1 MATDYL
7 LFVHGVNVRESP
19 RNEQLRNYVY
29 ADRLFALIA
38 EKVQAQDPKRRL
50 KKVPLY
56 WGDVNRDSLSE
67 LRASLQGAS
76 VWNNLWFRDFRQNQ
90 LIPFAGDAALYISR
104 HVGSLAVEQLAQQAI
119 AGLQDYQPSD
129 RLHLV
134 THSWGTV
141 ILFDVLFAN
150 RWLQAEVPESG
161 RRSVDLIRRAIFGLP
176 PEQSAGI
183 CLGSIHTMG
192 SPIALFSL
200 ITITGQNH
208 EEGSSHDLSSGFDG
222 LLSHLE
228 RRLPWCNFI
237 HPGDP
242 VAWPLEKVIHQLID
256 HKSGVVMIEDVLTP
270 GSGFLNLVGQLFQ
283 QSIVSIING
292 GNAHSSYWQSEKVAA
307 RISQIILET

>member
-7 LFVHGVNVRESP
+7 LFVHGVNVRESA
-19 RNEQLRNYVY
+19 RNEQLKNYTY
-29 ADRLFALIA
+29 ADHLFTLISQQ
-38 EKVQAQDPKRRL
+38 VQSEEATRRL

-56 WGDVNRDSLSE
+56 WGDVNRDSLNE
-67 LRASLQGAS
+67 LRSYLKASDIWS
-76 VWNNLWFRDFRQNQ
+76 KLWFKDFRGEQ

-119 AGLQDYQPSD
+119 AGLKDYQPSD
-129 RLHLV
+129 RLHLI

-150 RWLQAEVPESG
+150 RWLQAEVPAAA
-161 RRSVDLIRRAIFGLP
+161 RQSVELIRQSIFGIP
-176 PEQSAGI
+176 PDQAAGI

-192 SPIALFSL
+192 SPISLFSL

-222 LLSHLE
+222 LLSHLD
-228 RRLPWCNFI
+228 RKLPWCNFI

-242 VAWPLEKVIHQLID
+242 VAWPLEKIVRRLVDRESSSVAIQ
-256 HKSGVVMIEDVLTP
+256 DVLIP
-270 GSGFLNLVGQLFQ
+270 GSGFLNVIGQLFQ
-283 QSIVSIING
+283 RSIVSIING
-292 GNAHSSYWQSEKVAA
+292 GNAHSSYWKSEKVAD
-307 RISQIILET
+307 RISQIILKT

>member
-7 LFVHGVNVRESP
+7 VFVHGVNVRESA
-19 RNEQLRNYVY
+19 RNEELKNYTY
-29 ADRLFALIA
+29 ADRLFSLISQ
-38 EKVQAQDPKRRL
+38 KVQAHDPTRQL

-56 WGDVNRDSLSE
+56 WGNVNRNSLTE
-67 LRASLQGAS
+67 LRSYLQSSS
-76 VWNNLWFRDFRQNQ
+76 VWNKLWFREFRQGQ

-104 HVGSLAVEQLAQQAI
+104 HVGSLAVNQLAQQAI
-119 AGLQDYQPSD
+119 AGLQGYQPSD
-129 RLHLV
+129 RLHLI

-161 RRSVDLIRRAIFGLP
+161 RRSVELIRQGIFGLP
-176 PEQSAGI
+176 PDQAAGI
-183 CLGSIHTMG
+183 CLRSIHTMG

-222 LLSHLE
+222 LLSHLD
-228 RRLPWCNFI
+228 RKLPWCNFI

-242 VAWPLEKVIHQLID
+242 VAWPLEKVIRRLID
-256 HKSGVVMIEDVLTP
+256 REAHAVMIQDVLIP
-270 GSGFLNLVGQLFQ
+270 GSGFLNQIGRLFQ
-283 QSIVSIING
+283 QSILAIING
-292 GNAHSSYWQSEKVAA
+292 GNAHNSYWSSEKVAD
-307 RISQIILET
+307 RISQSILET